1 METQTKE
8 ETKDLEKLYA
18 ETLHRVERGGIT
30 KGKIIAVKSDVVVVD
45 VGYKSEGIIPVAE
58 FTEDE
63 LSNLKEGDNVEVFVE
78 RINDKEG
85 VVILSRDRA
94 SKIRAWEMLTEAHS
108 SNVRVEGRVVG
119 KTKGGLFVDIKGI
132 KAFLP
137 SSQIDVKAVKDMDS
151 YMG

>member
-18 ETLHRVERGGIT
+18 ETLHKVERGGIT

-78 RINDKEG
+78 RINDQEG
-85 VVILSRDRA
+85 VVILSR
-94 SKIRAWEMLTEAHS
+94 EAKVLGKRS
-108 SNVRVEGRVVG
+108 EERRVG
-119 KTKGGLFVDIKGI
+119 KECRSRWS
-132 KAFLP
+132 P
-137 SSQIDVKAVKDMDS
+137 
-151 YMG
+151 YH